1 MAELESGLYETIVT
15 ESLRRELATL
25 LEDRALT
32 RPLRSG
38 DVADRIG
45 RYVAAL
51 VEQVLSDMPEEERVS
66 RSVLLA
72 NELATKIIE
81 NTEYDNIDSLIQP
94 AEVLRA
100 VMELNPDG
108 APRVLADPLVPLLD
122 TALLTNAPG
131 EPTLWNQLLA
141 EIDSADQID
150 VVMAFIRR
158 SGIVPLLPALR
169 RHCESG
175 KMLRVLTTT
184 YTNSTEQRA
193 LDQLIDLGAEIKI
206 SYDVSST
213 RLHAK
218 AWCFHRNSGF
228 TTVFVGSSNLTFSAQ
243 VTGLEWNI
251 RASGVRN
258 PDVLA
263 KFIAVFESYWESADF
278 VSYDPDQ
285 FEEETFRQG
294 QADGDKIVIL
304 PGLELRPEPFQERL
318 LELVALARQQGH
330 HRNLIVAA
338 TGTGKTVMAAVD
350 YARLREH
357 LPRARLLF
365 IAHREEILNQSLATF
380 RYAMR
385 DASFG
390 EKWVG
395 NAHPKDFEHVFA
407 SIQML
412 NATNLTSLPVD
423 HFDVVIVDEFHHAA
437 AKSYLRLLNHV
448 QPRELLGLT
457 ATPERSDG
465 LSIFHWFDNRIAA
478 ELRLWDAIDQGR
490 LAPFVYYGVHDGL
503 DLTSVPWKRG
513 QGYDV
518 EALSQLY
525 TSTDSWARLV
535 VAQLLQHV
543 DEVTTMRCLGFCVS
557 VEHARFM
564 AKHFNEAGVAAVAVW
579 GTSSEAERR
588 DALRQLADGTIRVV
602 FSVDLFNEG
611 IDVPNVDTIL
621 MLRPTESATLFMQ
634 QLGRGLRR
642 SAEKTVCTVLDFVG
656 THRKEF
662 RYDHRFR
669 ALIGGSRKELEKAVK
684 SGFPYLPAG
693 CHMQLDRQSTEII
706 LRSLRAA
713 VPSLWKAKVEKLR
726 EMVRASHSISL
737 STFLDESGLD
747 LDDIYDGQ
755 KGHGWSALCEQAG
768 VPTLKGGDKEE
779 ELRRAIGR
787 MLHIDDSERLTGYRK
802 LLLSDEP
809 PDPDKLVVRERRLLR
824 MLVTS
829 LTSGALSRK
838 ASLGEG
844 VQLLWSHDQIRA
856 EMIELLRELERRQ
869 THVNF
874 ELRRHPDVPLRV
886 HGRYTRRE
894 ILAAMGEGDDTLV
907 NVPEWREGVRQA
919 KLEGAELFAFTLDKT
934 GDSFS
939 PTTRYRD
946 YAISPTLVHWESQS
960 TTAADSPTGLRYR
973 NHERDG
979 RSIFLF
985 CRLRTDDLAFWF
997 IGPGTYRGHVGGKPM
1012 AIKWELEFP
1021 LAGDLFVEF
1030 AAAVA

>member
-1 MAELESGLYETIVT
+1 MAELETGLYETILT
-15 ESLRRELATL
+15 EGLRRELADL
-25 LEDRALT
+25 LEGRTLT
-32 RPLRSG
+32 QPLRSG
-38 DVADRIG
+38 DAADRVG
-45 RYVAAL
+45 RYVASL
-51 VEQVLSDMPEEERVS
+51 VEQVLRDMPEEERVS
-66 RSVLLA
+66 KSLTLA
-72 NELATKIIE
+72 NKLAAKIRASSGDGGVDLLHE
-81 NTEYDNIDSLIQP
+81 P

-108 APRVLADPLVPLLD
+108 TPHVLADPLVPLLD
-122 TALLTNAPG
+122 TTLLTNAPG
-131 EPTLWNQLLA
+131 EPTLWNQLGA

-158 SGIVPLLPALR
+158 SGIIPLLPALR
-169 RHCESG
+169 RHCDAG
-175 KMLRVLTTT
+175 KRLRVLTTT
-184 YTNSTEQRA
+184 YTNSTEGRA
-193 LDQLIDLGAEIKI
+193 LEQLLELGAEIKI
-206 SYDVSST
+206 SYDVSTT

-228 TTVFVGSSNLTFSAQ
+228 STVFVGSSNLTFSAQ

-251 RASGVRN
+251 RTSGVRN

-263 KFIAVFESYWESADF
+263 KFIAVFESYWQSKDF
-278 VSYDPDQ
+278 VEYDSEQ
-285 FEEETFRQG
+285 FDEETSRQG
-294 QADGDKIVIL
+294 QIVESQIVIL

-318 LELVALARQQGH
+318 LELIALARQQGH
-330 HRNLIVAA
+330 HRNLLVAA
-338 TGTGKTVMAAVD
+338 TGTGKTVIAAID
-350 YARLREH
+350 YARLRDN

-365 IAHREEILNQSLATF
+365 VAHREEILNQSLATF

-385 DASFG
+385 EASFG

-395 NAHPKDFEHVFA
+395 NAQPKDFEHVFA
-407 SIQML
+407 SIQKL
-412 NATNLTSLPVD
+412 NAIGLDALPPD
-423 HFDVVIVDEFHHAA
+423 RFDVVIVDEFHHAA
-437 AKSYLRLLNHV
+437 ASSYVRLLNHV
-448 QPRELLGLT
+448 QPQELLGLT

-503 DLTSVPWKRG
+503 DLTSIPWKRG

-518 EALSQLY
+518 GALSDLY
-525 TSTDSWARLV
+525 TSTDAWARLV
-535 VAQLLQHV
+535 VVQLLQHV
-543 DEVTTMRCLGFCVS
+543 DDSSTMRCLAFCVS

-564 AKHFNEAGVAAVAVW
+564 AKHFNEAGVSSVAVW
-579 GTSSEAERR
+579 GTSSDDERR

-611 IDVPNVDTIL
+611 VDVPNVDTIL

-642 SAEKTVCTVLDFVG
+642 SAGKTVCTVLDFVG

-662 RYDHRFR
+662 RYDQRFR
-669 ALIGGSRKELEKAVK
+669 ALIGGTRKELEKAVK

-706 LRSLRAA
+706 LKSLKDA
-713 VPSLWKAKVEKLR
+713 VPSLWKAKVAELH
-726 EMVRASHSISL
+726 EMARTSHSISL
-737 STFLDESGLD
+737 TDFLDESGLD
-747 LDDIYDGQ
+747 LDDIYDGNA
-755 KGHGWSALCEQAG
+755 GHGWSALCEQAG
-768 VPTLKGGDKEE
+768 VPTLKSGAKEK
-779 ELRRAIGR
+779 ELRRAISR
-787 MLHIDDSERLTGYRK
+787 MLHIDDAERLTGYHA
-802 LLLSDEP
+802 LLLSEEP
-809 PDPDKLVVRERRLLR
+809 PDPDKLEERELRLLR

-829 LTSGALSRK
+829 LTSGAVSRD
-838 ASLGEG
+838 ASLREG
-844 VQLLWSHDQIRA
+844 VKLLWAHNQVRA
-856 EMIELLRELERRQ
+856 EMVELLQELERRQ

-874 ELRRHPDVPLRV
+874 ELHQHPEVPLRV

-894 ILAAMGEGDDTLV
+894 ILAAMGEGDVTLV
-907 NVPEWREGVRQA
+907 HVPEWREGVRQA
-919 KLEGAELFAFTLDKT
+919 KREDAELFAFTLDKSADT
-934 GDSFS
+934 FS

-960 TTAADSPTGLRYR
+960 TTTADSPTGLRYR

-985 CRLRTDDLAFWF
+985 CRLHTDDLAFWF
-997 IGPGTYRGHVGGKPM
+997 IGPGTYRGHVGERPM
-1012 AIKWELEFP
+1012 AITWELEYP

>member
-15 ESLRRELATL
+15 ESLQRELTKFVEARAHTRL
-25 LEDRALT
+25 LRT
-32 RPLRSG
+32 G
-38 DVADRIG
+38 DVTDRIG
-45 RYVAAL
+45 RHVAAL
-51 VEQVLSDMPEEERVS
+51 IEQVLSDFPENERVS
-66 RSVLLA
+66 RGVLLA
-72 NELATKIIE
+72 NELANKIFE
-81 NTEYDNIDSLIQP
+81 SVGHESLDPVIQP
-94 AEVLRA
+94 AQVLAA
-100 VMELNPDG
+100 VLELNPDG
-108 APRVLADPLVPLLD
+108 TPHTLADPLVPLLD
-122 TALLTNAPG
+122 TVLLTNAPG
-131 EPTLWNQLLA
+131 EPTLWNQLIV

-169 RHCESG
+169 RHCAAG
-175 KMLRVLTTT
+175 KILRILTTT

-206 SYDVSST
+206 SYDISST

-218 AWCFHRNSGF
+218 SWCFHRNTGYA
-228 TTVFVGSSNLTFSAQ
+228 TVFVGSSNLTFSAQ

-258 PDVLA
+258 PDVLE
-263 KFIAVFESYWESADF
+263 KFVAVFESYWQSADF
-278 VSYDPDQ
+278 VPYDPEQ
-285 FEEETFRQG
+285 FESETSRQEG
-294 QADGDKIVIL
+294 EGRDQIVIL

-330 HRNLIVAA
+330 HRNLIVSA

-350 YARLREH
+350 YARWRETA
-357 LPRARLLF
+357 PRARLLF
-365 IAHREEILNQSLATF
+365 VAHREEILNQSLATF
-380 RYAMR
+380 RYAAR

-395 NAHPKDFEHVFA
+395 NHHPKDFEHVFA
-407 SIQML
+407 SIQTL
-412 NATNLTSLPVD
+412 NSMDLMNLPPD

-437 AKSYLRLLNHV
+437 AASYVRLLNHV
-448 QPRELLGLT
+448 RPRELLGLT

-465 LSIFHWFDNRIAA
+465 LSILHWFDDRVAA

-503 DLTSVPWKRG
+503 DLTAIPWKRG

-518 EALSQLY
+518 EVLSQLY
-525 TSTDSWARLV
+525 TSTDAWARLV
-535 VAQLLQHV
+535 VDQLVQHV
-543 DEVTTMRCLGFCVS
+543 ENPGTMRCLGFCVS

-564 AKHFNEAGVAAVAVW
+564 SEYFNQAGVAAVAVT
-579 GTSSEAERR
+579 GTSSGAERR
-588 DALRQLADGTIRVV
+588 EALRRLADGTLRVV

-642 SAEKTVCTVLDFVG
+642 AATKTVCTVLDFVG

-662 RYDHRFR
+662 RYDKRFR
-669 ALIGGSRKELEKAVK
+669 ALLGGSRKELEKSIK

-706 LRSLRAA
+706 LRSLKAA
-713 VPSLWKAKVEKLR
+713 VPSLWKFKVEELR
-726 EMVRASHSISL
+726 ELSRATGSISL
-737 STFLDESGLD
+737 SSYLYETGLD
-747 LDDIYDGQ
+747 LDDIYDGG
-755 KGHGWSALCEQAG
+755 KDHGWSAMCEQAG
-768 VPTLKGGDKEE
+768 VPTLSRGDKEE

-787 MLHIDDSERLTGYRK
+787 MLHIDDAERLARYREF
-802 LLLSDEP
+802 LMSNDP
-809 PDPDKLVVRERRLLR
+809 PDPGRLTLRDRRLLR
-824 MLVTS
+824 MLVVS
-829 LTSGALSRK
+829 LTNGAVSKK
-838 ASLGEG
+838 ASLAEG
-844 VQLLWSHDQIRA
+844 IQLLWSHDQIRT
-856 EMIELLRELERRQ
+856 EMIQLLHDLEGRQ

-874 ELRRHPDVPLRV
+874 ELHQHLDVPLRV

-894 ILAAMGEGDDTLV
+894 ILAAMGEGDETLV
-907 NVPEWREGVRQA
+907 NVPDWREGVRQA
-919 KLEGAELFAFTLDKT
+919 KLEGAELFAFTLDKS

-985 CRLRTDDLAFWF
+985 CRLRTEDPAYWF
-997 IGPGTYRGHVGGKPM
+997 IGPGTYRGHVGEKPM
-1012 AIKWELEFP
+1012 AIKWELEYP

>member
-1 MAELESGLYETIVT
+1 MADLESGLYETIVT
-15 ESLRRELATL
+15 ESLQKDLTKL
-25 LEDRALT
+25 LEVRALT
-32 RPLRSG
+32 QPLRVG

-45 RYVAAL
+45 RHVAGL

-81 NTEYDNIDSLIQP
+81 NTGYKNVDSLIQP

-108 APRVLADPLVPLLD
+108 APHMLAEPLVPLLD

-175 KMLRVLTTT
+175 KVLRVLTTT

-193 LDQLIDLGAEIKI
+193 LDQLIDLGAEIRI

-251 RASGVRN
+251 RASGIRN

-278 VSYDPDQ
+278 VSYDSNQ

-294 QADGDKIVIL
+294 QTDGDHIVIL

-350 YARLREH
+350 YARLRES

-365 IAHREEILNQSLATF
+365 VAHREEILNQSLATF

-412 NATNLTSLPVD
+412 NSTDLNSLPVD

-437 AKSYLRLLNHV
+437 AASYVRLLNHL

-518 EALSQLY
+518 EALSRLY
-525 TSTDSWARLV
+525 TSTDVWARLV
-535 VAQLLQHV
+535 LAQLLQHV
-543 DEVTTMRCLGFCVS
+543 HDVKTMRCLGFCVS

-564 AKHFNEAGVAAVAVW
+564 AKHFNEAGVAAIAVW
-579 GTSSEAERR
+579 GNSSETERR
-588 DALRQLADGTIRVV
+588 DALRRLADGTIRVV

-642 SAEKTVCTVLDFVG
+642 SAKKTVCTVLDFVG

-662 RYDHRFR
+662 RYDLRFR
-669 ALIGGSRKELEKAVK
+669 ALIGGSRKELEKAVE

-693 CHMQLDRQSTEII
+693 CHLQLDRQSTEII
-706 LRSLRAA
+706 LRSLRTA
-713 VPSLWKAKVEKLR
+713 VPSFWKAKVEEFR
-726 EMVRASHSISL
+726 EMVRVSHSISL
-737 STFLDESGLD
+737 SFFLNESGLD
-747 LDDIYDGQ
+747 LNDIYDGQ

-768 VPTLKGGDKEE
+768 VPTLKSGAKEE

-787 MLHIDDSERLTGYRK
+787 MLHIDDAERLAGYREF
-802 LLLSDEP
+802 LLSDQP
-809 PDPDKLVVRERRLLR
+809 PEPDKLAVRKRRLLR
-824 MLVTS
+824 MLITS
-829 LTSGALSRK
+829 LTSGALSRN

-844 VQLLWSHDQIRA
+844 VHLLWSHDQIRA
-856 EMIELLRELERRQ
+856 EMIELLEELERRQ

-874 ELRRHPDVPLRV
+874 ELHRHPDVPLRV

-894 ILAAMGEGDDTLV
+894 ILAAMGEGDDALV

-985 CRLRTDDLAFWF
+985 CRRRTDDLAFWF
-997 IGPGTYRGHVGGKPM
+997 IGPGTYRGHVGEKPM
-1012 AIKWELEFP
+1012 AIKWELEYP

>member
-1 MAELESGLYETIVT
+1 MGLYESIIT
-15 ESLRRELATL
+15 ENLKRLIDALPDGRS
-25 LEDRALT
+25 LT
-32 RPLRSG
+32 RPLKSG
-38 DVADRIG
+38 DVSDRIG
-45 RYVAAL
+45 QYIASL
-51 VEQVLSDMPEEERVS
+51 VKDVLTDTPEEERVS
-66 RSVLLA
+66 RSVQFA
-72 NELATKIIE
+72 NELAAAMIASTGRH
-81 NTEYDNIDSLIQP
+81 NIDLLVEP
-94 AEVLRA
+94 AEILRA
-100 VMELNPDG
+100 VLEINPDG
-108 APRVLADPLVPLLD
+108 TPHDVADPLVPLLD
-122 TALLTNAPG
+122 TTLLTNAPG
-131 EPTLWNQLLA
+131 EPSLWNQLAA
-141 EIDSADQID
+141 EINSADQID

-175 KMLRVLTTT
+175 KKVRILTTT
-184 YTNSTEQRA
+184 YTNSTEQSA
-193 LDQLIDLGAEIKI
+193 LDQLIELGAEIKI

-228 TTVFVGSSNLTFSAQ
+228 STVFVGSSNLTFSAQ

-251 RASGVRN
+251 RTSGVRN

-263 KFIAVFESYWESADF
+263 KFVAVFESYWQSADF
-278 VSYDPDQ
+278 VNYDPIQ
-285 FEEETFRQG
+285 FQDEAERLGQTSEEQ
-294 QADGDKIVIL
+294 IVIL

-318 LELVALARQQGH
+318 LELIALAREQGH
-330 HRNLIVAA
+330 HRNLLVAA

-350 YARLREH
+350 YARLRQYM
-357 LPRARLLF
+357 PRARLLF

-395 NAHPKDFEHVFA
+395 KARPKDFEHVFA

-412 NATNLTSLPVD
+412 NATDLSSLPVD

-437 AKSYLRLLNHV
+437 ATSYVRLLNHV
-448 QPRELLGLT
+448 EPRELLGLT

-465 LSIFHWFDNRIAA
+465 LSIFDYFDNRIAA

-490 LAPFVYYGVHDGL
+490 LAPFIYYGVHDGL

-513 QGYDV
+513 RGYDV
-518 EALSQLY
+518 EVLSHLY
-525 TSTDSWARLV
+525 TSTDAWARLV
-535 VAQLLQHV
+535 AAQLLLHV
-543 DEVTTMRCLGFCVS
+543 DDAKTMRCLGFCVS
-557 VEHARFM
+557 VEHAQFM
-564 AKHFNEAGVAAVAVW
+564 AKHFNEAGISAVAVW
-579 GTSSEAERR
+579 GTSSEVERR
-588 DALRQLADGTIRVV
+588 DALRRLADGTIRVV

-634 QLGRGLRR
+634 QLGRGLRK
-642 SAEKTVCTVLDFVG
+642 SAKKTVCIVLDFVG

-662 RYDHRFR
+662 RYDQRFR
-669 ALIGGSRKELEKAVK
+669 ALIGGTRKELERAVRE
-684 SGFPYLPAG
+684 GFPYLPAG

-706 LRSLRAA
+706 LKSLKNAL
-713 VPSLWKAKVEKLR
+713 PSMWKAKVAELR
-726 EMVRASHSISL
+726 EMIRDSRPISL
-737 STFLDESGLD
+737 SGFIDESGLD
-747 LDDIYDGQ
+747 LEDIYDGNG
-755 KGHGWSALCEQAG
+755 GHGWSALCEQAG
-768 VPTLKGGDKEE
+768 VPVRERGNKEE

-787 MLHIDDSERLTGYRK
+787 MLHVDDAERLNGYRQ
-802 LLLSDEP
+802 LLLSDES
-809 PDPDKLVVRERRLLR
+809 PDPNTLDIRDRRLLR

-829 LTSGALSRK
+829 LTSGALSRD
-838 ASLGEG
+838 ASLIEG
-844 VQLLWSHDQIRA
+844 VHLLWSHRQVRV
-856 EMIELLRELERRQ
+856 EMIELLLELERRQ

-874 ELRRHPDVPLRV
+874 QLQDHQNVPLRV

-894 ILAAMGEGDDTLV
+894 ILAAMGEGDEALASI
-907 NVPEWREGVRQA
+907 PEWREGVRQA
-919 KLEGAELFAFTLDKT
+919 KSEDAELFAFTLDKSS
-934 GDSFS
+934 DSFS

-960 TTAADSPTGLRYR
+960 TTAADSATGLRYR
-973 NHERDG
+973 HHERDG
-979 RSIFLF
+979 RSVFLF
-985 CRLRTDDLAFWF
+985 CRTRTSDLAFWF
-997 IGPGTYRGHVGGKPM
+997 IGPGRYQEHVGERPM
-1012 AIKWELEFP
+1012 AITWELDYP